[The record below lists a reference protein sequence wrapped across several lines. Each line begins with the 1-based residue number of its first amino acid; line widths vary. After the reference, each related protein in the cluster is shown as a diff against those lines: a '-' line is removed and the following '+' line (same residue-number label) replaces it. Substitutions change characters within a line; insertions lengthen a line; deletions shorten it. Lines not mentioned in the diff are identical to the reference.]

1 MQVYLVGGAIRDELL
16 GLRAAERDW
25 VVVGATP
32 ELMQSQ
38 GYRAVG
44 REFPVF
50 LHPVTNE
57 EYALARL
64 ERKVAPGYRGF
75 VTEFSPQVTLEEDLQ
90 RRDLTVNAIA
100 RAADGALIDPFGGQA
115 DLHAR
120 LLRHVSAA
128 FVEDPVRILRVAR
141 FAARFAELGFRV
153 APETLGLM
161 RSMVDAGEARAL
173 VAERVWRELERAL
186 GTSHPER
193 FFQVLQ
199 DCGALGQ
206 VLPEI
211 DALLR
216 QAAAGVAASAAL
228 QAAVHQG
235 SAGPVRWAAM
245 LTDLDAGARES
256 LGARLRTP
264 NEYSELLALTSRLE
278 PLLHA
283 GAESAAGSLDDP
295 ERLLGLLEAADAFR
309 RPERFASWLQVL
321 AARATASGLPPAA
334 ITTLT
339 SLLDSARTRAAA
351 ARLDAGELEG
361 LRGSAIAARLRAHRL
376 AALR

>member
-50 LHPVTNE
+50 LHPDSNE

-100 RAADGALIDPFGGQA
+100 RAADGVLIDPFGGQA
-115 DLHAR
+115 DLRAR

-186 GTSHPER
+186 GTSHPEC

-228 QAAVHQG
+228 QAAVRQG

-245 LTDLDAGARES
+245 LADLDAGSREL

-283 GAESAAGSLDDP
+283 GDSSAAGLPGDP

-321 AARATASGLPPAA
+321 AARAAASGLPPTT

-351 ARLDAGELEG
+351 ARLDAGELGG